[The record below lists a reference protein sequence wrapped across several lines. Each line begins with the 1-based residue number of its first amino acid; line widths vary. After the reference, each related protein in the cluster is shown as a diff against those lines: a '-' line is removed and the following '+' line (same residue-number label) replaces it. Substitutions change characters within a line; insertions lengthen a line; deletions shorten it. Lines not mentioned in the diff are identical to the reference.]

1 MEREGENV
9 KNKLLIYL
17 ILIYNIYIIYK
28 YCFLF
33 ELFEN
38 EKK

>member
-17 ILIYNIYIIYK
+17 ILIYNINIIYK
-28 YCFLF
+28 YCFLL

-38 EKK
+38 GKK